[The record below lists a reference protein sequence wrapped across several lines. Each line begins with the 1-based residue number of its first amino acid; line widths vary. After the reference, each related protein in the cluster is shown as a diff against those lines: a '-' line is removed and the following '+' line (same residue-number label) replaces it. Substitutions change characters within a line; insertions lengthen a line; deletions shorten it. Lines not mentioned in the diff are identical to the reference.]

1 MLKRLVGLLVVAAVA
16 ACAVPSF
23 AQEQNVAQGH
33 LLRLDTNAKK
43 VVIRTDSG
51 SQMQFEYT
59 DQTEVSGADESV
71 AGLGTQTGTQVSIR
85 YEKQETR
92 LLAVR
97 IDVHPRSQRQS

>member
-1 MLKRLVGLLVVAAVA
+1 MLKRLVVLLVVAAVA

-23 AQEQNVAQGH
+23 AQEQSVAQGQ

-59 DQTEVSGADESV
+59 DQTQVNGADESV
-71 AGLGTQTGTQVSIR
+71 AGLGTQAGTHVTVK

-92 LLAVR
+92 LLAVQ
-97 IDVHPRSQRQS
+97 IDVHPRP